1 MEETG
6 IRLNDSRVIC
16 VNQDIIESAHFVTI
30 GLFSEDF
37 EGEPR
42 VMEPD
47 EITEWKWFDL
57 EELPNPMFFPST
69 EIIENHRNKK
79 FYIK

>member
-57 EELPNPMFFPST
+57 DNIPSPMFFPS
-69 EIIENHRNKK
+69 EKVIKNFINKENK
-79 FYIK
+79 F

>member
-6 IRLNDSRVIC
+6 IIAKKLQVIC
-16 VNQDIIESAHFVTI
+16 VSNEKVPDAHFVTI
-30 GLFSEDF
+30 GMLCTEF

-47 EITEWKWFDL
+47 EITEWRWFPVDKPP
-57 EELPNPMFFPST
+57 EPMFFPA
-69 EIIENHRNKK
+69 EKILKNYMEKK
-79 FYIK
+79 FYKY